1 MSRRL
6 AALLALLT
14 AARIALLT
22 TAGRPWDPAA
32 WEAWTRDPDSRSYLD
47 LAADLSDGRQD
58 SASTRTILYPAF
70 LAVCP
75 GPAGGFTAVALQ
87 QFADLLTALAAGL
100 AAGAWGVRRWGI
112 VSCFWMALPSAA
124 AASSRILPDT
134 LAASAAALSGLIW
147 SLDAASGSGRIV
159 RTHLAVGLT
168 LSVGAAVKPVL
179 MFAPAAYLLLLPFA
193 AGAGWRARAA
203 AAAALLAASAAGPA
217 AMRIRNDALF
227 GMDAVSAQDG
237 FEQAGR
243 FSVLSGRITQ
253 EGVPAF
259 RDSLEDLATVD
270 GVLDRD
276 SLASLYRAAA
286 MEELRREPLR
296 IVGAHLTGWPGFF
309 RASTGNTLRY
319 LGLGADLAVPVTV
332 FTAALNLSVLAGAAA
347 AALRGGV
354 RRRARGLL
362 LLAAAWFAVMS
373 VVHGPLA
380 GPRYALTFIWSTAA
394 AASLALPAGAA
405 PRPSRPS
412 GRHRGRQPTGT

>member
-1 MSRRL
+1 MNRRL
-6 AALLALLT
+6 AVLLALLT

-22 TAGRPWDPAA
+22 TAGRPSDPGA

-47 LAADLSDGRQD
+47 LAADLSDGGQD

-70 LAVCP
+70 LAACP
-75 GPAGGFTAVALQ
+75 GPAGGYQPVLLQ

-100 AAGAWGVRRWGI
+100 VARAWGVRAWGV

-124 AASSRILPDT
+124 AASSRVLPDT
-134 LAASAAALSGLIW
+134 LAALAAALSGLIW
-147 SLDAASGSGRIV
+147 SLDAASGSRRIV

-168 LSVGAAVKPVL
+168 LSAGAAVKPVL
-179 MFAPAAYLLLLPFA
+179 MFAPAAYLMLLPFST
-193 AGAGWRARAA
+193 GAGWRSRAA
-203 AAAALLAASAAGPA
+203 AAAVLLAASAAGPA

-227 GMDAVSAQDG
+227 GLDAVSAQDG

-243 FSVLSGRITQ
+243 FSILSGRLTQ
-253 EGVPAF
+253 DGIPAF

-276 SLASLYRAAA
+276 SLSSLYRTVA
-286 MEELRREPLR
+286 MQELRREPLR
-296 IVGAHLTGWPGFF
+296 IVWAHLTGWPGFF

-319 LGLGADLAVPVTV
+319 LGLGRGLAPPVTIY
-332 FTAALNLSVLAGAAA
+332 TAALNLAVLGGVAA

-354 RRRARGLL
+354 RRRAGGLL
-362 LLAAAWFAVMS
+362 LLAAAWFAVMA

-394 AASLALPAGAA
+394 AASLALPPAA
-405 PRPSRPS
+405 VRRPSRPS
-412 GRHRGRQPTGT
+412 